1 MAKKRSVKCNGCDKV
16 WSSGAKPEK
25 LKCSSCKSVDI
36 LDNYVEPAKK
46 IDTPAQRPT
55 QVVLTNRQKKKRVF
69 LGDSIRDENDTAF
82 INKERRKR
90 EYKGRIIRITTVKE
104 YEVSADGFLET
115 EFVIELK

>member
-1 MAKKRSVKCNGCDKV
+1 MAKKK
-16 WSSGAKPEK
+16 
-25 LKCSSCKSVDI
+25 
-36 LDNYVEPAKK
+36 AKK
-46 IDTPAQRPT
+46 KNKVPVAIVEDMAAEQVIPASRPT